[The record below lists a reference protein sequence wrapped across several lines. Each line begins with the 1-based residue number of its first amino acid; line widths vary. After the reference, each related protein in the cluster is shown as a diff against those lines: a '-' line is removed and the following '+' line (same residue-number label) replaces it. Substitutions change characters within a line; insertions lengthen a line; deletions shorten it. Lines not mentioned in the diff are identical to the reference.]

1 MTTIYSTEIAS
12 VLYGTLKLVV
22 LSFKEKKK
30 KKALWKL
37 RLGSAMLNTM
47 TAKYKH
53 FVFLLAT
60 FDLLHYSIFSEGK
73 KKKVYA
79 HIFEDL
85 ILTHMQPVKMFLLEF

>member
-22 LSFKEKKK
+22 LSFKGKKK
-30 KKALWKL
+30 KKTKALWKL

-47 TAKYKH
+47 TAEHKH

-60 FDLLHYSIFSEGK
+60 FNLLHYSIFSEGK
-73 KKKVYA
+73 KKKYM
-79 HIFEDL
+79 HTYL
-85 ILTHMQPVKMFLLEF
+85 RILF

>member
-22 LSFKEKKK
+22 LSFKEKE
-30 KKALWKL
+30 KALWKL
-37 RLGSAMLNTM
+37 GLGSAMLNTM

-53 FVFLLAT
+53 FVFLLAS

-73 KKKVYA
+73 KKSICT
-79 HIFEDL
+79 HI
-85 ILTHMQPVKMFLLEF
+85 